1 VKNDKVM
8 YCDKCKAPVKPDIVF
23 FGEGLPRSFF
33 DALEDLHDVDL
44 LIVAGTALAVSPFN
58 VVPSELGWDVPKV
71 LFNME
76 NVFETCGID
85 FDELLVTP
93 FRGWHISNLHFLH
106 LLVEQSELIKSFVKF
121 LLFTLTVDFMFV

>member
-85 FDELLVTP
+85 FDEPQYNKILVKGKCDESILKLAKDC
-93 FRGWHISNLHFLH
+93 GWNDDFKAVLHKCH
-106 LLVEQSELIKSFVKF
+106 KDKI
-121 LLFTLTVDFMFV
+121 MA

>member
-1 VKNDKVM
+1 M

-58 VVPSELGWDVPKV
+58 VVPSELSREVPKV

-85 FDELLVTP
+85 FDKPQHNKILVKGKCDESILKLAKDC
-93 FRGWHISNLHFLH
+93 GWNDDFKAVLHKCH
-106 LLVEQSELIKSFVKF
+106 KDKI
-121 LLFTLTVDFMFV
+121 MA

>member
-1 VKNDKVM
+1 MKNDKVM

-85 FDELLVTP
+85 FDEP
-93 FRGWHISNLHFLH
+93 QYNKI
-106 LLVEQSELIKSFVKF
+106 FVKGKCDESI
-121 LLFTLTVDFMFV
+121 LKLDRKSVV

>member
-85 FDELLVTP
+85 FDEP
-93 FRGWHISNLHFLH
+93 QYNKI
-106 LLVEQSELIKSFVKF
+106 FVKGKCDESI
-121 LLFTLTVDFMFV
+121 LKLAKDCGWNDDFKAVLHKCHKDKIMA

>member
-1 VKNDKVM
+1 M

-58 VVPSELGWDVPKV
+58 VVPSELSREVPKV

-85 FDELLVTP
+85 FDEPQHNKILVKGKCDESILKLAKDC
-93 FRGWHISNLHFLH
+93 GWNDDFKAVLHKCH
-106 LLVEQSELIKSFVKF
+106 KDKI
-121 LLFTLTVDFMFV
+121 MA

>member
-85 FDELLVTP
+85 FDEPQHNKILVKGKCDESILKLAKDC
-93 FRGWHISNLHFLH
+93 GWNDDFKAVLHKCH
-106 LLVEQSELIKSFVKF
+106 KDKI
-121 LLFTLTVDFMFV
+121 MA

>member
-1 VKNDKVM
+1 MKNDKVM

-58 VVPSELGWDVPKV
+58 VVPSELSREVPKV

-85 FDELLVTP
+85 FDKPQHNKILVKGKCDESILKLAKDC
-93 FRGWHISNLHFLH
+93 GWNDDFKAVLHKCH
-106 LLVEQSELIKSFVKF
+106 KDKI
-121 LLFTLTVDFMFV
+121 MA